1 MRPRVRVEGLV
12 KTYRRYDSGRPRT
25 WKSLLAGGLR
35 GGRPQ
40 RITALDG
47 VGFEIRPG
55 ESLGIIGR
63 NGAGKSTLLRL
74 VGGVGVADAG
84 SVAVEGRIGS
94 LLELGA
100 GMHPDLSGR
109 DNALLG
115 CLIGGL
121 TRREAATRV
130 EEIAA
135 FAELEDFMG
144 APLRSYSS
152 GMQMRLGFAVSI
164 HMEPDILLVDEVLS
178 VGDLPFQR
186 KCMERIAAL
195 REGGCAILFATH
207 DLAQAEDVCD
217 RVLWLEHGR
226 PMLLDEPEMVIAGF
240 RSAMDEVTRARTPRA
255 PASADA
261 EADATTGQG
270 LVLGENRLG
279 SQEMRIREVVLAA
292 TDGEPVAAAEAG
304 EPLRVVVRFECE
316 APVDHPIVGVSFSDG
331 AGRVCLEMSTADG
344 AGLGSGVSGR
354 GEVVLDLHRLDLRAG
369 NYYVDVGLYE
379 RAWQY
384 AYDYHWHA
392 YPLEVTPAARDR
404 SGHRSAPHRWIVEPG
419 V

>member
-1 MRPRVRVEGLV
+1 MRPRVRVEKVV

-25 WKSLLAGGLR
+25 WKSLLAGGVRLH
-35 GGRPQ
+35 RPQ
-40 RITALDG
+40 RITALEG
-47 VGFEIRPG
+47 ISFEVMPG

-74 VGGVGVADAG
+74 VGGVGRADAG
-84 SVAVEGRIGS
+84 TVAVEGRIGS

-121 TRREAATRV
+121 TRREAARRV
-130 EEIAA
+130 GAIAA
-135 FAELEDFMG
+135 FAELEDYMG

-164 HMEPDILLVDEVLS
+164 HMQPDVLLVDEVLS

-226 PMLLDEPEMVIAGF
+226 PMALDEPGTVIAAF
-240 RSAMDEVTRARTPRA
+240 RNAMDQVTRERTPRA
-255 PASADA
+255 PPQAARQADA
-261 EADATTGQG
+261 SHEG
-270 LVLGENRLG
+270 LVLGDNRLG
-279 SQEMRIREVVLAA
+279 SQEMRIRQVVLAA
-292 TDGEPVAAAEAG
+292 PHGETVAAAEAG
-304 EPLRVVVRFECE
+304 GPLRVIVRFECE
-316 APVDHPIVGVSFSDG
+316 APVDHPIVGVSFSDDE
-331 AGRVCLEMSTADG
+331 GRVCLEVSTANGSGLG
-344 AGLGSGVSGR
+344 AGVRGR

-392 YPLEVTPAARDR
+392 YPLEITPAGRDR
-404 SGHRSAPHRWIVEPG
+404 PGHRSAPHRWTVQPG
-419 V
+419 D